1 MKKKM
6 KAFKANY
13 IPKLELSGVNYAVL
27 MLIVGIVCL
36 FCVYILSCICS
47 LYDKLKDEGKSLPLI
62 GSTEYG
68 AVRESESDDWDGKEW
83 KMGTV
88 ENYLS
93 INLSEGVKCWFY

>member
-1 MKKKM
+1 MVNNSTEAMKKKM

-68 AVRESESDDWDGKEW
+68 AVRESESDD
-83 KMGTV
+83 
-88 ENYLS
+88 
-93 INLSEGVKCWFY
+93 